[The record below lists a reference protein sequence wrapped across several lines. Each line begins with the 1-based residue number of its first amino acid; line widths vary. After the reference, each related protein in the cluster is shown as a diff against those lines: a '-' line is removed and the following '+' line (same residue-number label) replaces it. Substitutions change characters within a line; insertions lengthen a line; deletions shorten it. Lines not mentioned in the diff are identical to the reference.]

1 MTYPAIRLRRLR
13 KSPLLRDL
21 VAETHLRITDL
32 VYPIFICDQTN
43 ARIPVESMPGIH
55 QFSIDNAL
63 IEIGQA
69 MEAGIRSV
77 LLFGVPDEKDP
88 EGTAAWDDHGVIQ
101 RAVRRIK
108 KNFGN
113 DLLVITDTCLCEYM
127 THGHCGIVMEGK
139 VLNDPSAE
147 LIART
152 AVSQAEAGADMVA
165 PSDMMDGRV
174 LFIRESLDDAGLD
187 DVPIM
192 AYSAKYASSFYSPFR
207 DAADSAPAFGD
218 RNSYQMD
225 PRNGRQAI
233 DEVALDLVEG
243 ADIVMVKPALAYL
256 DIIQQVREIVNVP
269 VAAYSVSGEYSMIK
283 AAARNGWIDERAV
296 TLECL
301 TGIKRAGA
309 NIIITYH
316 AVEAARW
323 LKETD

>member
-13 KSPLLRDL
+13 KSPLIRDL
-21 VAETHLRITDL
+21 VAETCLNVSDL

-43 ARIPVESMPGIH
+43 ARIPVASMPGIY

-69 MEAGIRSV
+69 MEAGVRSV
-77 LLFGVPDEKDP
+77 LLFGVPEEKDQ
-88 EGTAAWDDHGVIQ
+88 EGTAAWDDHGIIQ

-108 KNFGN
+108 KNFGD

-127 THGHCGIVMEGK
+127 THGHCGIVMGGK

-147 LIART
+147 LIGRT

-174 LFIRESLDDAGLD
+174 LFVREALDDAGLD

-207 DAADSAPAFGD
+207 DAADSAPSFGD
-218 RNSYQMD
+218 RRTYQMD
-225 PRNGRQAI
+225 PRNGRQAL
-233 DEVALDLVEG
+233 DEVAYDLLEG
-243 ADIVMVKPALAYL
+243 ADVVMVKPALAYL
-256 DIIQQVREIVNVP
+256 DIIRQVRDIVNVP

-283 AAARNGWIDERAV
+283 AAAQNGWIDERAV
-296 TLECL
+296 TLEAL

-309 NIIITYH
+309 NILITYH

-323 LKETD
+323 LSERS